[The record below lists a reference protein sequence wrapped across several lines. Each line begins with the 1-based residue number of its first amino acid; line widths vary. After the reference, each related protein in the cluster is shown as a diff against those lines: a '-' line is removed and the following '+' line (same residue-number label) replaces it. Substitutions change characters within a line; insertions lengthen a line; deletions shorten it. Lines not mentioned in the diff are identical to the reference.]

1 MKREQQKQIASLFGN
16 EMGQSIIDIPLESE
30 TDYVNFAKIIYT
42 KLKSAESRKF
52 LVSFVN
58 EILANVEK
66 DIKSDDLQDIQAK
79 VTILLN
85 QKLKESKGKQKTQ
98 KAAPQLKVTAKGK
111 DDLYE
116 LYKDED
122 ANYDEY
128 DEESYNYRGKNDDYD
143 LL

>member
-16 EMGQSIIDIPLESE
+16 EMGQSLIDIPLETE
-30 TDYVNFAKIIYT
+30 NDYVNFAKIIYT

-52 LVSFVN
+52 LISFVN
-58 EILANVEK
+58 EILTNVEK
-66 DIKSDDLQDIQAK
+66 DVKSDDLQDIQSK

-85 QKLKESKGKQKTQ
+85 QKLKESKGKQKVQ
-98 KAAPQLKVTAKGK
+98 KAAPSLKVTAKGK

-128 DEESYNYRGKNDDYD
+128 NEENYDYRGKNDDYD